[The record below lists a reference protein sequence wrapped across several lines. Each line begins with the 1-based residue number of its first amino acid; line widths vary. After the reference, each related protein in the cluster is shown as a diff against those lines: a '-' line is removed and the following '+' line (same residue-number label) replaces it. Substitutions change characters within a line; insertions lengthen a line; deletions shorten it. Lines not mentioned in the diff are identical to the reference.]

1 MFLIA
6 LGPVLGITGDPEI
19 AEISAGC
26 TTEGTQE
33 HDIWQQNFYYNTW
46 ASKLDNLQ
54 CFWRKSI
61 ISMVYK
67 SCN

>member
-46 ASKLDNLQ
+46 ASKLDNL
-54 CFWRKSI
+54 
-61 ISMVYK
+61 
-67 SCN
+67 